1 MENRAGSYLNILE
14 QSLDKKI
21 KILDQ
26 IIEQDQLQEQQLQ
39 NPSLEPEEFDQT
51 VEEKSRLIDE
61 LELLDDGFE
70 QVYGRVKDELK
81 GRKELYKEEIQRMQK
96 KIRQITDKSMQIQ
109 TQEARNKMLMEAKFA
124 SIHKQVKEI
133 RQSQKMVNQYYRNMM
148 KTNYIDP
155 QFVDNKK

>member
-1 MENRAGSYLNILE
+1 MENRADSYLNILE

-39 NPSLEPEEFDQT
+39 DPNLEPEEFDQT

-70 QVYGRVKDELK
+70 QVYNRVKEELQDH
-81 GRKELYKEEIQRMQK
+81 KELYKEEIRHMQQ

-124 SIHKQVKEI
+124 SIHKQVREI

>member
-70 QVYGRVKDELK
+70 QVYDRVKDELK
-81 GRKELYKEEIQRMQK
+81 GHKELYKEEIRRMQQ

>member
-1 MENRAGSYLNILE
+1 MENRADSYLNILE

-70 QVYGRVKDELK
+70 QVYDRVKDELK
-81 GRKELYKEEIQRMQK
+81 GYKEIYKEEIRRMQQ

-109 TQEARNKMLMEAKFA
+109 TQEARNKILMEAKFA
-124 SIHKQVKEI
+124 SIHKQVREI